1 MVVNFTA
8 QIASCNILRGILAC
22 VSSWKNNHTKQQENK
37 QTTSKQNNRETN
49 NKKNGCRKASVIT
62 EIRIVYNISDVFT
75 AINKA
80 IPQKLTERFLKR
92 NFEIMLPKQK
102 NGLPEGYLYINDWH
116 GINFPTPLP
125 RFLKNAYL
133 LHFMVCFVIR
143 LNDVDQVR
151 QQYTLYLLQ
160 SESLHIRLNLQSL
173 VSKCNFPLVDSWK
186 VYFSISQRF
195 HRKYLNERKV
205 KSSLDFCTSGRKE
218 KSQVFRGKC
227 TY

>member
-1 MVVNFTA
+1 MRTRAKKNSNNIKCWYKNWLSIFTA

-49 NKKNGCRKASVIT
+49 NKKNGCRTASVIT
-62 EIRIVYNISDVFT
+62 KIRTVYNICFYS
-75 AINKA
+75 NKQCNTTKTYREVS
-80 IPQKLTERFLKR
+80 QKE
-92 NFEIMLPKQK
+92 FEITSPKQK
-102 NGLPEGYLYINDWH
+102 KGLTEGYLYINDWH

-160 SESLHIRLNLQSL
+160 SESLHISLNL
-173 VSKCNFPLVDSWK
+173 
-186 VYFSISQRF
+186 
-195 HRKYLNERKV
+195 
-205 KSSLDFCTSGRKE
+205 
-218 KSQVFRGKC
+218 
-227 TY
+227 